1 MKEEHTYDWR
11 LFKRLLPYLKNYYFL
26 ITLSLVSMLA
36 AGVANVINPYL
47 IKIGIDN
54 NVANGD
60 IAGLKHTAFILLLL
74 MIGGLILQVAFNYA
88 VRYLGQRLLFDLRLD
103 LFHHLVYLSNDYF
116 DQTAVGKSL
125 THVTNDVEAIRD
137 FISEGVLTV
146 VGELVKIL
154 FILIAMLLINF
165 KLALLTFLTV
175 PLFLFA
181 TMVFRKSIRTG
192 YRGVREANA
201 EINTALVES
210 ITGIREIIQFNYKN
224 KSKQTFASSN
234 CHYLDAYLKVVHAYA
249 LYFPVLEVVSNIS
262 LLIILFFAH
271 RTIGIS
277 VQVGEIFAFFFYI
290 NMFFRPLRQ
299 LAEKFNMFQGAMA
312 AAERIFRF
320 RDIRSTIVD
329 SETPVKMSA
338 DLKGEI
344 VFDHVTFSYKKGT
357 PVLND
362 VSFTIQPG
370 EKVALV
376 GYTGSGKTTIINLIN
391 RFYEVDSGKIT
402 VDGTDIRRFEL
413 DALRKSISTIP
424 QDPFIFTGTI
434 EDNISLYD
442 KRITRDEIIQAAKQV
457 YAHQFIKKL
466 PLQYEEN
473 VLEEGKRLS
482 SGQKQLISF
491 ARSFVRGGK
500 IVILD
505 EATSNIDSETEELIE
520 AAAAN
525 LFLNKTA
532 IIIAHRLSTI
542 RMVDRILVLHKGK
555 LVEEG
560 NHEQLLKKDG
570 IYAKLYRTQAFLQN

>member
-1 MKEEHTYDWR
+1 MNEENKYDWR

-26 ITLSLVSMLA
+26 IAFSLVSMLA
-36 AGVANVINPYL
+36 AGIVSVINPYL
-47 IKIGIDN
+47 IKIGIDKN
-54 NVANGD
+54 ITNSD
-60 IAGLKHTAFILLLL
+60 LEGLQHTAYLLLL
-74 MIGGLILQVAFNYA
+74 FMIGSLILQVTYNYA

-103 LFHHLVYLSNDYF
+103 LFHHLIYLSNDYF

-154 FILIAMLLINF
+154 FILIAMLLINY

-175 PLFLFA
+175 PLFVSA
-181 TMVFRKSIRTG
+181 TLVFRKSIRSG
-192 YRGVREANA
+192 YRGVRSANA

-210 ITGIREIIQFNYKN
+210 ITGIREIIQFNHKK
-224 KSKQTFASSN
+224 KSKITFASSN
-234 CHYLDAYLKVVHAYA
+234 GHYLDAFLKIVHAYA

-262 LLIILFFAH
+262 MLIILLFAH
-271 RTIGIS
+271 KTIGIS

-320 RDIRSTIVD
+320 RDRPSTITD
-329 SETPVKMSA
+329 SKNPIKISAEVKG
-338 DLKGEI
+338 KI
-344 VFDHVTFSYKKGT
+344 VFDHVTFSYKEGT
-357 PVLND
+357 PVLKD
-362 VSFTIQPG
+362 ISLTIEPG
-370 EKVALV
+370 EKVAFV
-376 GYTGSGKTTIINLIN
+376 GYTGSGKTTIINLLN
-391 RFYEVDSGKIT
+391 RFYDVDSGNIT
-402 VDGTDIRRFEL
+402 IDGVDIRQYNL
-413 DALRKSISTIP
+413 DALRKNISTIP

-434 EDNISLYD
+434 ANNIAMHD
-442 KRITRDEIIQAAKQV
+442 PRITRDEVMQAAKQV
-457 YAHQFIKKL
+457 YAHQFIKDL
-466 PLQYEEN
+466 PRQYEEN

-482 SGQKQLISF
+482 SGQNQLISF

-520 AAAAN
+520 AATAN
-525 LFLNKTA
+525 LLLDKTA

-555 LVEEG
+555 MVEEG
-560 NHEQLLKKDG
+560 NHRQLLKKGG

>member
-1 MKEEHTYDWR
+1 MKEENKYDWR

-26 ITLSLVSMLA
+26 ITFSLVAMLA
-36 AGVANVINPYL
+36 ASVANVINPYL

-60 IAGLKHTAFILLLL
+60 LEGLKHTAFILLLL
-74 MIGGLILQVAFNYA
+74 MVGGLILQVAFNYA

-116 DQTAVGKSL
+116 DQTAVGNSL

-165 KLALLTFLTV
+165 KLALLTFLTI

-181 TMVFRKSIRTG
+181 TLMFRKSIRTG
-192 YRGVREANA
+192 FRGVRQANA
-201 EINTALVES
+201 EINTALVET
-210 ITGIREIIQFNYKN
+210 ITGIREIVQFNYKN

-234 CHYLDAYLKVVHAYA
+234 SHYLDAYLKVVHAYA
-249 LYFPVLEVVSNIS
+249 LYFPVLEVVSNTA
-262 LLIILFFAH
+262 LLIILLFAH
-271 RTIGIS
+271 KTIGIS

-320 RDIRSTIVD
+320 RDRRSTIVD
-329 SETPVKMSA
+329 SENPVKMSA
-338 DLKGEI
+338 ELKGEI

-362 VSFTIQPG
+362 ISFTIKPG

-376 GYTGSGKTTIINLIN
+376 GYTGSGKTTIINLLN
-391 RFYEVDSGKIT
+391 RFYDVDSGKIS
-402 VDGTDIRRFEL
+402 VDGIDIRRYGL
-413 DALRKSISTIP
+413 DALRKNISTIP
-424 QDPFIFTGTI
+424 QDPFLFTGTI
-434 EDNISLYD
+434 ENNISMYD
-442 KRITRDEIIQAAKQV
+442 QRITRDEIVQAAKQV
-457 YAHQFIKKL
+457 YAHHFIKDL
-466 PLQYEEN
+466 PQQYEEN

-482 SGQKQLISF
+482 SGQNQLISF

-520 AAAAN
+520 AATAN

-560 NHEQLLKKDG
+560 NHRQLLKKDG